1 MAKKISKAIS
11 TIVIIIMLI
20 LAVLLIGV
28 RIFGYTPYSVLSP
41 SMTPKYP
48 VGALVYIHE
57 IEPKDIVVGDDITF
71 VFDESLLVVTHQ
83 VVEIDEN
90 HEYFTTKGLAND
102 SNDGNPVY
110 YPNILGKVYFSIP
123 YLGYVSD
130 VVTSPIGLI
139 ISVGLIL
146 IWIIIIYM
154 VNQAKKNK
162 EISQKANE
170 EIIQE

>member
-1 MAKKISKAIS
+1 
-11 TIVIIIMLI
+11 MLV

-28 RIFGYTPYSVLSP
+28 RVLGYTPYSVLSP

-48 VGALVYIHE
+48 VGSLVYIHE

-102 SNDGNPVY
+102 SKDGNPVY

-123 YLGYVSD
+123 YLGFVSD
-130 VVTSPIGLI
+130 VVTSPLGLI

-170 EIIQE
+170 EISQE